1 MSCCVQGCWAGS
13 RGKWRGVGQAVDTEE
28 NPAGKVIFPQTVPY
42 YDISAESF
50 FGVWPCGPWGKQLLT
65 NHSSSGFSVNGFVMG
80 SPSIDASGEMTSFHW
95 LSSLVSVFGYL
106 MFHLLSMIL

>member
-1 MSCCVQGCWAGS
+1 MCRGAG
-13 RGKWRGVGQAVDTEE
+13 RGAEGNGGGRGQAVDTEE

-42 YDISAESF
+42 HDISAESF

-80 SPSIDASGEMTSFHW
+80 SPSIDASGEMTSF
-95 LSSLVSVFGYL
+95 SLVIFIS
-106 MFHLLSMIL
+106 